1 MAPDFGGPSDSTGP
15 SRRGTVGTTILRATG
30 DISDSVPPSWPMPGS
45 TQEKPLDG
53 QRAKTGVTGF
63 DAPMGEDHSTRSAYP
78 EQKTRPIRTDYILP
92 APVTAS
98 QEESLTEV
106 WFESADRRRFINVV
120 NRLLLALIGLVT
132 ISGLIC
138 GFVLADRIRG
148 NEQADDRSLARVLAH
163 TPPHLMGDL
172 AAAAGREA
180 MIVSAIPAP
189 SSIATSGAATTQE
202 AGGGPASDWT
212 VQVIAAEVIPN
223 QATERWLDSIAGR
236 AIHQTALQQTP
247 RQQTSLP
254 QFESRDPRRDT
265 WWHTV
270 VIMDDGRTLVVQR
283 RQAAAMATAYAII
296 QWLVGLG
303 TVLVIGLWLLRSA
316 LRRRIGAPTS
326 ALIEA
331 AEDLRLRGEL
341 QPNVRNRLESMKD
354 SPIELKRLA
363 RSLISIEAETR
374 RSFDQT
380 DSLLRAA
387 GALGESL
394 DPADVLASTLEHLEH
409 LLGARRSAILQL
421 DRRLANPRILA
432 LRGHEASFEVLLAS
446 RAADSTLPS
455 VIAMKEQRPTQV
467 PDTES
472 EIVSPSLT
480 RRAREQGY
488 RSVLAVP
495 LPPILEAPTVLILHK
510 DQPYTYSYDEIELSV
525 TFASI
530 AAAAL
535 RNAEL
540 FARTDQSLREQSS
553 QLEAIVESVDE
564 GIMVEAAS
572 GQVIYSNAKMAE
584 LRPSE
589 ALASSGPGGTEL
601 SSNELVGQ
609 IVDRAVHPVKATQ
622 LLDRLQ
628 ADRESWVDVE
638 LVEIDG
644 SIRTQRVRRF
654 DVLDGRGQIV
664 GRGQVWTDVTKDHE
678 LQRMKTGL
686 LAAVSHEFRT
696 PLTLIKGYATTLLAQ
711 DVTWSETDRDEFLNL
726 VVTEADR
733 LTALVVRLLDMRRID
748 AGMVDLQTAPVEL
761 AEIIEA
767 AIDGLS
773 HFEHRL
779 HLGEVPD
786 VILLADDAR
795 LSTALRNLIENACKY
810 SETSQDFAQPDSA
823 RPDVT
828 GPNSNTSKPAAD
840 AQATAMVEV
849 EAQVSE
855 NQILITV
862 SDRGP
867 GIPDPMKEQIFGT
880 FVRGDN
886 RLNASHGGTGL
897 GLALARGFVN
907 AHEGRLWVEDRV
919 GGGSVFSISLP
930 RTNSL

>member
-1 MAPDFGGPSDSTGP
+1 MDGPRSAPG
-15 SRRGTVGTTILRATG
+15 ATG
-30 DISDSVPPSWPMPGS
+30 FGS
-45 TQEKPLDG
+45 PEGRDLPDRPTPLE
-53 QRAKTGVTGF
+53 QAAKSIENTY
-63 DAPMGEDHSTRSAYP
+63 S
-78 EQKTRPIRTDYILP
+78 LP
-92 APVTAS
+92 APVAAHH
-98 QEESLTEV
+98 EESLTEI

-120 NRLLLALIGLVT
+120 NRLLLALICLVT
-132 ISGLIC
+132 LSGVIC

-148 NEQADDRSLARVLAH
+148 NEQADDRALARALVH
-163 TPPHLMGDL
+163 TPEHLMGDL
-172 AAAAGREA
+172 AASAGREA
-180 MIVSAIPAP
+180 MIVSTLPDLSDTSPVNPDPVNPGP
-189 SSIATSGAATTQE
+189 SDTASPGAGTTQE
-202 AGGGPASDWT
+202 APAKAAVVGQASDWT

-223 QATERWLDSIAGR
+223 QATERWLNSVAGR
-236 AIHQTALQQTP
+236 AIHQTALQQFSLP
-247 RQQTSLP
+247 LTSLP

-270 VIMDDGRTLVVQR
+270 VLMDDGRTLVVQR
-283 RQAAAMATAYAII
+283 RQAAAMATAYAIM
-296 QWLVGLG
+296 QWLAGLG
-303 TVLVIGLWLLRSA
+303 TVLIIGLGLLRGA
-316 LRRRIGAPTS
+316 LRRRVGAPTS

-341 QPNVRNRLESMKD
+341 QPNARNRLEAIKD
-354 SPIELKRLA
+354 RPIELKRLA

-374 RSFDQT
+374 RSFDQNE
-380 DSLLRAA
+380 SLLRAA

-394 DPADVLASTLEHLEH
+394 DPGDVLASTLEHLEH

-421 DRRLANPRILA
+421 DRRLANPRTLA
-432 LRGHEASFEVLLAS
+432 LRGHEASFEALLAA
-446 RAADSTLPS
+446 RAADPTLPS
-455 VIAMKEQRPTQV
+455 VVAIREQRPTQV

-480 RRAREQGY
+480 QRAREQGY

-540 FARTDQSLREQSS
+540 FARTDLSLQEQSS

-572 GQVIYSNAKMAE
+572 GLVIYSNAKMAE
-584 LRPSE
+584 LRPAQ
-589 ALASSGPGGTEL
+589 ALASSGSGDTEL
-601 SSNELVGQ
+601 TSNELVGQ
-609 IVDRAVHPVKATQ
+609 IVDRAVHPVKTTQ
-622 LLDRLQ
+622 LLDQLQ
-628 ADRESWVDVE
+628 ADHESWVDVE
-638 LVEIDG
+638 LLEPDG
-644 SIRTQRVRRF
+644 SVRTQRVRRF
-654 DVLDGRGQIV
+654 DVLDGRGQIL

-726 VVTEADR
+726 VVAEADR

-761 AEIIEA
+761 IEIIDA
-767 AIDGLS
+767 AIDGLGYIK
-773 HFEHRL
+773 HRL
-779 HLGEVPD
+779 HIGEVPD

-810 SETSQDFAQPDSA
+810 SEANQDHAEPDLAGPDNAQA
-823 RPDVT
+823 NIT
-828 GPNSNTSKPAAD
+828 GPSSNPSKPAVD
-840 AQATAMVEV
+840 AQTPAMVEI
-849 EAQVSE
+849 EAQVSDE
-855 NQILITV
+855 QILITV

-907 AHEGRLWVEDRV
+907 AHDGRLWVEDRV

-930 RTNSL
+930 RTNSLSTPAGTANHD

>member
-1 MAPDFGGPSDSTGP
+1 
-15 SRRGTVGTTILRATG
+15 
-30 DISDSVPPSWPMPGS
+30 MPGS
-45 TQEKPLDG
+45 IQEKPMNG
-53 QRAKTGVTGF
+53 QHAKTGATEF
-63 DAPMGEDHSTRSAYP
+63 DALTAADLSTRSAYP
-78 EQKTRPIRTDYILP
+78 DQRSHPVETGYALP
-92 APVTAS
+92 SPATAP
-98 QEESLTEV
+98 QEESLTEI

-120 NRLLLALIGLVT
+120 NRLLLALICLVTLSGLV
-132 ISGLIC
+132 C
-138 GFVLADRIRG
+138 GFVLAARVRG
-148 NEQADDRSLARVLAH
+148 NEQADDRALARTLAH
-163 TPPHLMGDL
+163 TPQHLMGDL

-180 MIVSAIPAP
+180 MIVSALPNASDASLADAIPSDTASPQAETTQKAPAQEAAIQDAP
-189 SSIATSGAATTQE
+189 S
-202 AGGGPASDWT
+202 GPASDWT

-223 QATERWLDSIAGR
+223 QATERWLDSVAGR
-236 AIHQTALQQTP
+236 AIHQTALQQASSPPTS
-247 RQQTSLP
+247 RQLTSPTL
-254 QFESRDPRRDT
+254 FESRDPRRDT

-283 RQAAAMATAYAII
+283 RQAAAMATAYAIM
-296 QWLVGLG
+296 QWLTGLG
-303 TVLVIGLWLLRSA
+303 VVLVIGLGLLRGA
-316 LRRRIGAPTS
+316 LRRRVGVPTN

-341 QPNVRNRLESMKD
+341 QPNARNRLEAIKD
-354 SPIELKRLA
+354 RPIELKRLA

-374 RSFDQT
+374 RSFNQNE
-380 DSLLRAA
+380 SLLRAA

-394 DPADVLASTLEHLEH
+394 DPGDVLASTLEHLEH

-421 DRRLANPRILA
+421 DRRLANPRTLA
-432 LRGHEASFEVLLAS
+432 LRGHEASFEALLAA
-446 RAADSTLPS
+446 RVADPTLPS
-455 VIAMKEQRPTQV
+455 VVAIKEQRPTQV

-480 RRAREQGY
+480 QRAREQGY

-540 FARTDQSLREQSS
+540 FARTDQSLQEQSS

-584 LRPSE
+584 LRPPE
-589 ALASSGPGGTEL
+589 AQADLRTESTEL
-601 SSNELVGQ
+601 SSKELVGE
-609 IVDRAVHPVKATQ
+609 IVKRALHPNKALQ
-622 LLDRLQ
+622 LLDQLP
-628 ADRESWVDVE
+628 ADHESWVDVE
-638 LVEIDG
+638 LLEPDG
-644 SIRTQRVRRF
+644 SVRTQRVRRF
-654 DVLDGRGQIV
+654 DVLDGRGQV
-664 GRGQVWTDVTKDHE
+664 LGRGQVWTDVTKDHE
-678 LQRMKTGL
+678 LQHMKAGL

-711 DVTWSETDRDEFLNL
+711 DVSWSETDRDEFLNL

-761 AEIIEA
+761 VEIIDA
-767 AIDGLS
+767 AIDGLG
-773 HFEHRL
+773 HIEHRL
-779 HLGEVPD
+779 HIGEIPD
-786 VILLADDAR
+786 VMLLADDAR

-810 SETSQDFAQPDSA
+810 SETSQDLAGPHTQAPDTQS
-823 RPDVT
+823 P
-828 GPNSNTSKPAAD
+828 
-840 AQATAMVEV
+840 AMVQIES
-849 EAQVSE
+849 QVSDD
-855 NQILITV
+855 QILITV

-867 GIPDPMKEQIFGT
+867 GIPDPMKEQVFGT

-886 RLNASHGGTGL
+886 RLDASHGGTGL

-907 AHEGRLWVEDRV
+907 AHEGRLWVEDRA

-930 RTNSL
+930 RTNSLSTPSGTTNHE